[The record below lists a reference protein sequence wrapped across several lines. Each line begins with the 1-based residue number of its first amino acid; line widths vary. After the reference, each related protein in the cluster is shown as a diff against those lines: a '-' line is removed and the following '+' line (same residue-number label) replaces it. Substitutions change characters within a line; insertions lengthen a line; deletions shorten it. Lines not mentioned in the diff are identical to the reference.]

1 MEFKEVKDSGERQ
14 KFGTGAQRDT
24 QSGKGRYDLLP
35 TRAMKR
41 LAQHFENGAIKYDAR
56 NWEKGIPLS
65 RYLDSAL
72 RHTFKFL
79 EGQRDEDH
87 LSAGI
92 WNLMC
97 LLETQ
102 ERIELGI
109 LPKELDDLPK
119 NFSNVEFHKT
129 DAG

>member
-1 MEFKEVKDSGERQ
+1 MEFESVQDSGKRQ
-14 KFGTGAQRDT
+14 DFTTGAHRDT
-24 QSGKGRYDLLP
+24 NTGKGRYDLLP
-35 TRAMKR
+35 TRAIR
-41 LAQHFENGAIKYDAR
+41 RIAQHFENGAVKYDAR

-79 EGQRDEDH
+79 EGQKDEDH
-87 LSAGI
+87 LAAGI

-119 NFSNVEFHKT
+119 
-129 DAG
+129 